1 MLLQSKEV
9 ISSLLE
15 LKYYY
20 LKQGRYTRA
29 ECFGEAINVVNS
41 LERGMDENTGRV
53 FKQPSKG

>member
-1 MLLQSKEV
+1 MLLQSKDV
-9 ISSLLE
+9 ISILLE
-15 LKYYY
+15 LKYNY
-20 LKQGRYTRA
+20 LNQGRYTRA

>member
-15 LKYYY
+15 LKYHY
-20 LKQGRYTRA
+20 LNQGRYTRA

-41 LERGMDENTGRV
+41 LERGMDENSGRISE
-53 FKQPSKG
+53 QTSKG

>member
-15 LKYYY
+15 LKYRY
-20 LKQGRYTRA
+20 LNQGRYTRA

-41 LERGMDENTGRV
+41 LERGMDENSGRISE
-53 FKQPSKG
+53 QPSKG

>member
-20 LKQGRYTRA
+20 LNQGRYTRA

-41 LERGMDENTGRV
+41 LERGMDENTGRISE
-53 FKQPSKG
+53 QPSKG